1 MCPDFSTSAEGGSQ
15 ALYKFSGSKSFR
27 WDPGPSQ
34 QHRPRKPATGVLS
47 SGLCIAGRPGAELLS
62 PPPAPPASLGSPPR
76 GLQGHLATLGSS
88 AVASSIRHAI
98 ARNTRMAFCFVAA
111 YRPKASPCVC

>member
-62 PPPAPPASLGSPPR
+62 RRLRHLLRSDRRREACRATWRRSAPLP
-76 GLQGHLATLGSS
+76 
-88 AVASSIRHAI
+88 
-98 ARNTRMAFCFVAA
+98 
-111 YRPKASPCVC
+111 